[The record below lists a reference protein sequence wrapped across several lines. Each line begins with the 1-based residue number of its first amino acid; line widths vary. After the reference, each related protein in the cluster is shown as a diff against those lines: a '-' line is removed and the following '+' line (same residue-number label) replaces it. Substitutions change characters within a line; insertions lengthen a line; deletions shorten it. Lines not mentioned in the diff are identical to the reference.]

1 MSVAFGEGLETSGA
15 WSVIGALNAVTKLV
29 ITAMITVGL
38 LLSLDTT
45 TAGVILIC
53 EVLALPFIGLRV
65 RTILVRS
72 SILVVLAAM
81 LTLVNALFSH
91 TLEGVVWLDWG
102 PFSLSSGGLATTAVI
117 GIRVLA
123 LSLPAV
129 LLLATTDPLE
139 LADGLQQHLRVP
151 ARYALSMFI
160 GLRLLPLLVEQWQE
174 LSAARRARGISARG
188 PISGTR
194 AAVSRT
200 VGLLVE
206 AIRRAVRMAMAMQAR
221 GFDAYGPRTFAR
233 QSVVG
238 PRDWVAMIVAASV
251 VVGASALAVEQG
263 AWHFALGWSL

>member
-1 MSVAFGEGLETSGA
+1 MNLAFGEGVETSGA
-15 WSVIGALNAVTKLV
+15 WSVIGRLNAVTKLMITAV
-29 ITAMITVGL
+29 ITLGL
-38 LLSLDTT
+38 LLSLDGTT
-45 TAGVILIC
+45 SGVILVC
-53 EVLALPFIGLRV
+53 EVLALPFVGLRP

-72 SILVVLAAM
+72 AILVVLAAM

-91 TLEGVVWLDWG
+91 NVAGAVWLDWG
-102 PFSLSSGGLATTAVI
+102 PFALSSGGLTTTAVI

-139 LADGLQQHLRVP
+139 LADGLQQHVRVP
-151 ARYALSMFI
+151 ARYALSMFV

-174 LSAARRARGISARG
+174 LSAARRARGLSARG
-188 PISGTR
+188 PVSAVR

-206 AIRRAVRMAMAMQAR
+206 ALRRAVRMAIAMQAR

-233 QSVVG
+233 ESVVG
-238 PRDWVAMIVAASV
+238 ARDWMAVIVAALIV
-251 VVGASALAVEQG
+251 VAASALAIEQG
-263 AWHFALGWSL
+263 VWRFALGWSF

>member
-1 MSVAFGEGLETSGA
+1 MSMAFGEGVETNGL
-15 WSVIGALNAVTKLV
+15 WSAIGRLNAITKLA
-29 ITAMITVGL
+29 ITAMITIGL

-45 TAGVILIC
+45 TAGVILAC

-65 RTILVRS
+65 RTILARS
-72 SILVVLAAM
+72 AILVVLAAM

-91 TLEGVVWLDWG
+91 NSAGAVWLDWG
-102 PFSLSSGGLATTAVI
+102 PFTLSSGGLATTVVI

-174 LSAARRARGISARG
+174 LSAARRARGLSARG
-188 PISGTR
+188 PVSAVR
-194 AAVSRT
+194 AALSRT

-206 AIRRAVRMAMAMQAR
+206 ALRRAVRMAIAMQAR

-233 QSVVG
+233 ESLVG
-238 PRDWVAMIVAASV
+238 VRDWIAVIISALIVLGASV
-251 VVGASALAVEQG
+251 LAVEQG
-263 AWHFALGWSL
+263 VWRFALGWSF